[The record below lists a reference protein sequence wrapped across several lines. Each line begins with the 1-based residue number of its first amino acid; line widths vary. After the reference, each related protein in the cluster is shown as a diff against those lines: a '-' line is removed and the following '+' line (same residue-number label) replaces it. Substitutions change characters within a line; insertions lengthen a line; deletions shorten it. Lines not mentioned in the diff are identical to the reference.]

1 MREITYESIV
11 SAVRDLCIEANCAL
25 PCDLKE
31 AIAKA
36 EQAEPS
42 PVGRSILGDLVE
54 NYTFA
59 GEKRLPICQDT
70 GMAVVFCQLG
80 QDAHITGSLLRDAVN
95 EGVSK
100 GYTEGFLRKSVV
112 RDPIRRVNTD
122 DNTPAVLHVELVE
135 GDQLTITVAP
145 KGFGSE
151 NMTSLHMLKP
161 SVTQE
166 TIEDTIVRAVSEAGS
181 NPCPPVVV
189 GVGLGGDA
197 ELCAILAKK
206 ALLRPVDQH
215 NEDPFYAEPD
225 EFTEDA
231 AARELEEETHV
242 RGLALTEIGL
252 FSGPDRDPRG
262 WTMSCAYAA
271 VAERSKLSVCGDDD
285 AAEAGWFRLEY
296 RLSGNTM
303 KLKLTREDEVL
314 TAEIQVTLR
323 HGVFGTEYHIGAFE
337 TDGIAFDHCKMIA
350 QTILKLRTAGR
361 LS

>member
-1 MREITYESIV
+1 MREITFDTIV

-25 PCDLKE
+25 PCDLKR
-31 AIAKA
+31 AISHAQTT
-36 EQAEPS
+36 ERS

-70 GMAVVFCQLG
+70 GMAVVFCELG
-80 QDAHITGSLLRDAVN
+80 QEVHITGGLLRDAVN
-95 EGVSK
+95 QGVAQ

-112 RDPIRRVNTD
+112 ADPIRRVNTE
-122 DNTPAVLHVELVE
+122 DNTPAVLHLELVE
-135 GDQLTITVAP
+135 GDKLTITVAP

-166 TIEDTIVRAVSEAGS
+166 TIEDTIVQAVSEAGS

-215 NEDPFYAEPD
+215 NADPFYAEM
-225 EFTEDA
+225 EQ
-231 AARELEEETHV
+231 RILEKIN
-242 RGLALTEIGL
+242 RLGIGPQGLGGSTTAL
-252 FSGPDRDPRG
+252 
-262 WTMSCAYAA
+262 A
-271 VAERSKLSVCGDDD
+271 VAIN
-285 AAEAGWFRLEY
+285 AYPTHIAGLPCCVN
-296 RLSGNTM
+296 LGCHV
-303 KLKLTREDEVL
+303 TRHASRVL
-314 TAEIQVTLR
+314 
-323 HGVFGTEYHIGAFE
+323 
-337 TDGIAFDHCKMIA
+337 
-350 QTILKLRTAGR
+350 
-361 LS
+361 

>member
-1 MREITYESIV
+1 MREITYEAIV

-25 PCDLKE
+25 PCDIKD
-31 AIAKA
+31 AIVKA
-36 EQAEPS
+36 EQVEPS

-59 GEKRLPICQDT
+59 GEKQLPICQDT

-80 QDAHITGSLLRDAVN
+80 QDAHITGGLLRDAVN
-95 EGVSK
+95 EGVST

-135 GDQLTITVAP
+135 GDQLTITMAP

-166 TIEDTIVRAVSEAGS
+166 VIEDTIVQAVSEAGS

-215 NEDPFYAEPD
+215 NEDPFYAEM
-225 EFTEDA
+225 E
-231 AARELEEETHV
+231 ARILEKIN
-242 RGLALTEIGL
+242 RLGIGPQGLGGQTTAL
-252 FSGPDRDPRG
+252 
-262 WTMSCAYAA
+262 A
-271 VAERSKLSVCGDDD
+271 VAIN
-285 AAEAGWFRLEY
+285 AYPTHIAGLPCCVN
-296 RLSGNTM
+296 LGCHV
-303 KLKLTREDEVL
+303 TRHATKVL
-314 TAEIQVTLR
+314 
-323 HGVFGTEYHIGAFE
+323 
-337 TDGIAFDHCKMIA
+337 
-350 QTILKLRTAGR
+350 
-361 LS
+361 

>member
-36 EQAEPS
+36 EQTESS

-80 QDAHITGSLLRDAVN
+80 QDAHITGGLLRDAVN

-215 NEDPFYAEPD
+215 NADPFYAEM
-225 EFTEDA
+225 E
-231 AARELEEETHV
+231 ARILEKIN
-242 RGLALTEIGL
+242 RLGIGPQGLGGQTTAL
-252 FSGPDRDPRG
+252 
-262 WTMSCAYAA
+262 A
-271 VAERSKLSVCGDDD
+271 VAIN
-285 AAEAGWFRLEY
+285 AYPTHIAGLPCCVN
-296 RLSGNTM
+296 LGCHV
-303 KLKLTREDEVL
+303 TRHATKVL
-314 TAEIQVTLR
+314 
-323 HGVFGTEYHIGAFE
+323 
-337 TDGIAFDHCKMIA
+337 
-350 QTILKLRTAGR
+350 
-361 LS
+361 

>member
-31 AIAKA
+31 AIATA
-36 EQAEPS
+36 EQTEPS

-80 QDAHITGSLLRDAVN
+80 QDAHITGGLLRDAVN

-215 NEDPFYAEPD
+215 NEDPFYAEM
-225 EFTEDA
+225 E
-231 AARELEEETHV
+231 ARILEKIN
-242 RGLALTEIGL
+242 RLGIGPQGLGGQTTAL
-252 FSGPDRDPRG
+252 
-262 WTMSCAYAA
+262 A
-271 VAERSKLSVCGDDD
+271 VAIN
-285 AAEAGWFRLEY
+285 AYPTHIAGLPCCVN
-296 RLSGNTM
+296 LGCHV
-303 KLKLTREDEVL
+303 TRHATKVL
-314 TAEIQVTLR
+314 
-323 HGVFGTEYHIGAFE
+323 
-337 TDGIAFDHCKMIA
+337 
-350 QTILKLRTAGR
+350 
-361 LS
+361 

>member
-1 MREITYESIV
+1 MRDITYDAIV

-31 AIAKA
+31 AIANA
-36 EQAEPS
+36 EQTEPS

-80 QDAHITGSLLRDAVN
+80 QDAHITGGLLRDAVN
-95 EGVSK
+95 EGISK

-135 GDQLTITVAP
+135 GDTLTITVAP

-166 TIEDTIVRAVSEAGS
+166 TIEDTIVQAVSEAGS

-215 NEDPFYAEPD
+215 NEDSFYAEM
-225 EFTEDA
+225 E
-231 AARELEEETHV
+231 ARILEKIN
-242 RGLALTEIGL
+242 RLGIGPQGLGGQTTAL
-252 FSGPDRDPRG
+252 
-262 WTMSCAYAA
+262 A
-271 VAERSKLSVCGDDD
+271 VAIN
-285 AAEAGWFRLEY
+285 AYPTHIAGLPCCVN
-296 RLSGNTM
+296 LGCHV
-303 KLKLTREDEVL
+303 TRHA
-314 TAEIQVTLR
+314 TR
-323 HGVFGTEYHIGAFE
+323 
-337 TDGIAFDHCKMIA
+337 
-350 QTILKLRTAGR
+350 IL
-361 LS
+361 

>member
-31 AIAKA
+31 AIARA
-36 EQAEPS
+36 EQTESS

-80 QDAHITGSLLRDAVN
+80 QDAHITGGLLRDAVN

-215 NEDPFYAEPD
+215 NEDPFYAEM
-225 EFTEDA
+225 E
-231 AARELEEETHV
+231 ARILEKIN
-242 RGLALTEIGL
+242 RLGIGPQGLGGQTTAL
-252 FSGPDRDPRG
+252 
-262 WTMSCAYAA
+262 A
-271 VAERSKLSVCGDDD
+271 VAIN
-285 AAEAGWFRLEY
+285 AYPTHIAGLPCCVN
-296 RLSGNTM
+296 LGCHV
-303 KLKLTREDEVL
+303 TRHATKVL
-314 TAEIQVTLR
+314 
-323 HGVFGTEYHIGAFE
+323 
-337 TDGIAFDHCKMIA
+337 
-350 QTILKLRTAGR
+350 
-361 LS
+361 